1 MLTKRRQHGHDDD
14 EESDKS
20 VEDFD
25 RQLQRAAL
33 LTPHAAASAA
43 TPCRDTIAMVKV
55 SCACNYESTLYLATL
70 LISLYNYLAL
80 FATLIDF
87 IQFHFA
93 RNHGY

>member
-20 VEDFD
+20 IEDFD

-43 TPCRDTIAMVKV
+43 TPCRDTITMVKV
-55 SCACNYESTLYLATL
+55 IVTESTLYLVTL